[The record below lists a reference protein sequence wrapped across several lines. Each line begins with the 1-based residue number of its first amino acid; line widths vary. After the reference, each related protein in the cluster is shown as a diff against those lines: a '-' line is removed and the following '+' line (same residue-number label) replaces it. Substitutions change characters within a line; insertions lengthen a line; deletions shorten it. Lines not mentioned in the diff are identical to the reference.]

1 MVHNVLCSAICI
13 VAHSLAFRN
22 LADTQDRGSL
32 DATDFTIGMYFIQGV
47 MTGKISYIP
56 TSLPPGLYQQ
66 AGGVANTAS
75 VQSHVTGTSGSFS
88 PVGSAFPSH
97 PTGPSQML
105 QPDYTG
111 SFKPSSFSTGPS
123 TSIHGNGHAQ
133 DWDIT
138 PAEKASSDTLFQS
151 LDKQKKGYIE
161 GDVAVPFMLKSQLPG
176 EVLAQVW

>member
-1 MVHNVLCSAICI
+1 
-13 VAHSLAFRN
+13 
-22 LADTQDRGSL
+22 
-32 DATDFTIGMYFIQGV
+32 MYFIQGV
-47 MTGKISYIP
+47 MTGKISFIP

-66 AGGVANTAS
+66 AAGINTTGS
-75 VQSHVTGTSGSFS
+75 VQSHVTGASGSFS
-88 PVGSAFPSH
+88 PVGSAFPQQ
-97 PTGPSQML
+97 PTGQSQIL

-111 SFKPSSFSTGPS
+111 SFRTSTFSTVPS
-123 TSIHGNGHAQ
+123 ALVHSNGNAQ

-138 PAEKASSDTLFQS
+138 PAEKASSDALFQT